1 MSFKFGTFKFMMRI
15 GESEIGFVDGKDRI
29 NFGI

>member
-1 MSFKFGTFKFMMRI
+1 MSFKFGTFKFMMHI